1 MSITLQGY
9 NRDASL
15 GVATQVLGAGTQ
27 LVDKNGNNLVLP
39 AGYVVASS
47 QLRWLDTTALPT
59 SGAGANRVNV
69 QSGSSVWLSA
79 QLADLTANAFVA
91 DIGAG
96 SLILPVLA
104 KTTPTNLT
112 LNGRNGLNP
121 ANLDSNGTQFCVV
134 LKLVPFPQL

>member
-47 QLRWLDTTALPT
+47 QLRWLNTTSLPT
-59 SGAGANRVNV
+59 SGAGATTVNV

-79 QLADLTANAFVA
+79 LLSDLTANAFVA

-96 SLILPVLA
+96 TSTSPVLA

-112 LNGRNGLNP
+112 LNSVGMGP
-121 ANLDSNGTQFCVV
+121 ANLDNNGTQFCVV
-134 LKLVPFPQL
+134 LKLVPFPSL